1 MSSNR
6 RFLWLIADSP
16 VRFDEDDALRLSFDD
31 PQDEVG
37 EKTFGFVKTSVVATT
52 KIAQQIEL
60 SAFSI

>member
-37 EKTFGFVKTSVVATT
+37 EKNLRLRKNQRRGYD
-52 KIAQQIEL
+52 
-60 SAFSI
+60 